1 MLRLSRKCFHR
12 PLLLLQLHPR
22 LSPVRLTSECMD
34 LKFEHF
40 GFHKKIHQLNVT
52 KYQLNQVY
60 SMNSSAKNTRRTN
73 PEYSIESKKSLK
85 LMFNQESIALMLNG
99 FPIEIRKVFSELW
112 TKLDNEYAHECLF
125 CGNMIIDW
133 AFKPFDLNN
142 KIFQI

>member
-1 MLRLSRKCFHR
+1 
-12 PLLLLQLHPR
+12 
-22 LSPVRLTSECMD
+22 MD
-34 LKFEHF
+34 LKFEQF

-60 SMNSSAKNTRRTN
+60 AMNSSSKNSANFN
-73 PEYSIESKKSLK
+73 PESSISGKKSMK
-85 LMFNQESIALMLNG
+85 LLFNQESIALMLNG

-112 TKLDNEYAHECLF
+112 TKLDSDYGHECLF

-133 AFKPFDLNN
+133 AFEPFDLNN